1 MHNVN
6 YVIDT
11 GNTTDILKTVA
22 NNLIYTG
29 GRSDMKSLGHISGIE
44 CTTSADGTMGFK
56 VDVQVIDENLQEW
69 ADDIVYKPS
78 HSLKRLKQMYD
89 PGRWMPSIRKV
100 IFNDPATI
108 IMWGD
113 GTKTVVKAHNEKYD
127 PEKGLAMA
135 IAEKYY
141 GNYSKFKK
149 DIPTEEMLN
158 G

>member
-1 MHNVN
+1 MHNVVN
-6 YVIDT
+6 
-11 GNTTDILKTVA
+11 
-22 NNLIYTG
+22 NNLVYNENASNTL
-29 GRSDMKSLGHISGIE
+29 KSLKHMMEFGHAS
-44 CTTSADGTMGFK
+44 TTTNPKYFGSINICIGDGLP
-56 VDVQVIDENLQEW
+56 V
-69 ADDIVYKPS
+69 
-78 HSLKRLKQMYD
+78 LKRTYD
-89 PGRWMPSIRKV
+89 LGRWHPSIRKV

-141 GNYSKFKK
+141 GTYSKFKK
-149 DIPTEEMLN
+149 EMPD